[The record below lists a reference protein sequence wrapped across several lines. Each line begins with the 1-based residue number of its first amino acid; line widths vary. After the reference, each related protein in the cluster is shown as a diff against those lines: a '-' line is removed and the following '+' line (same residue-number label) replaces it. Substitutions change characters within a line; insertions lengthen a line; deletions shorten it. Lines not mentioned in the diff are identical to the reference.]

1 MQSLRRGREKNQR
14 NNLRKLPR
22 IEDPSFHLKEKKKGP
37 LDTTAQWMVTLQ
49 GLDNEMVKQGEQRFL
64 QDTRDTKIWV

>member
-1 MQSLRRGREKNQR
+1 M
-14 NNLRKLPR
+14 
-22 IEDPSFHLKEKKKGP
+22 KEKKKGP